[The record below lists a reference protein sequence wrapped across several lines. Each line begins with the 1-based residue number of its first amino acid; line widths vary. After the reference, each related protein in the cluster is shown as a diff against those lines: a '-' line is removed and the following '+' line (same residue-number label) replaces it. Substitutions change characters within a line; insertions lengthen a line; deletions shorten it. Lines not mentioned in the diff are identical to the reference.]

1 MSQQLNEESEV
12 SEKSLRRSQ
21 VDSPAESNMVCVYVG
36 PCGCCQHILQSLD
49 ILTLNELS
57 FCQKITFSMAENS

>member
-21 VDSPAESNMVCVYVG
+21 VDGPAESNMVCVCVG

-57 FCQKITFSMAENS
+57 LYKKITFSMAENS